1 MSIKVN
7 EYIKK
12 FKLNYFNFLY
22 FLTIPSF
29 VVGQFLFKL
38 IFILIVISGIIK
50 YQKKIFLF
58 EKNFINN
65 FFILM
70 MLFFCINVL
79 IVSSYYYSLNLRF
92 LFFVMIILFFL
103 VTDYLIKN
111 QIIDLKKIF
120 IFNLYVLMFVIFDT
134 IYQIVYLR
142 DIFGYEIYQNYQRYS
157 GPFGDEFI
165 LGAFMSFFLLPT
177 ILFYLQKKNFNFYK
191 YIFIYLFF
199 LISIYISIKSGERI
213 AFLTILIQLILAYI
227 FFLKRKKFK
236 LFVLIF
242 TIILTFSLIIV
253 DKGIQKKYAHFYQL
267 IFNYNEKILD
277 KSSEINFNN
286 LSFFN
291 TQHGAHYLTAFEIWK
306 NNKIFGIGIKNFR
319 NESADKKYSQIKSAH
334 AKYRSATHPH
344 NYQMELLSETGLVG
358 FIIFNVFFLILL
370 IKVLKNILNKNNRN
384 YYISIFF
391 IIIFSK
397 YFPIKSDASL
407 FSSSMGLLFW
417 MFTVF
422 LIASLNIK
430 DVNYFNRD

>member
-7 EYIKK
+7 KYINKL
-12 FKLNYFNFLY
+12 KLNYFNFLY
-22 FLTIPSF
+22 FLIIPSF
-29 VVGQFLFKL
+29 IVGQFLFKL
-38 IFILIVISGIIK
+38 IFMLIVVSGITK
-50 YQKKIFLF
+50 YQKKIFSY

-70 MLFFCINVL
+70 MLFFSINVL

-92 LFFVMIILFFL
+92 LFFVIIILFFL

-111 QIIDLKKIF
+111 QLIDLKKIF

-134 IYQIVYLR
+134 IYQIIYLK
-142 DIFGYEIYQNYQRYS
+142 DIFGYEIYQGYQRYS

-165 LGAFMSFFLLPT
+165 LGGFMSFFLLPT
-177 ILFYLQKKNFNFYK
+177 ILFYSQQKNFNIYK
-191 YIFIYLFF
+191 SIFIYLFF

-213 AFLTILIQLILAYI
+213 AFFTILIQLILAYI
-227 FFLKRKKFK
+227 FFLKGKKFK

-242 TIILTFSLIIV
+242 TIILTFSFFAL
-253 DKGIQKKYAHFYQL
+253 DKGIQKKYAHFYEL
-267 IFNYNEKILD
+267 IFNYNQNILD
-277 KSSEINFNN
+277 KSNEKNFNN

-291 TQHGAHYLTAFEIWK
+291 TQHGAHFLTAFEIWK

-319 NESADKKYSQIKSAH
+319 NESPDKKYAQIKSAH
-334 AKYRSATHPH
+334 SNYRSATHPH

-358 FIIFNVFFLILL
+358 FVIFNVFFLTLFV
-370 IKVLKNILNKNNRN
+370 KVFKSILNKNKKN

-417 MFTVF
+417 MFVVF
-422 LIASLNIK
+422 LVTSINIK
-430 DVNYFNRD
+430 NDNYFNRD